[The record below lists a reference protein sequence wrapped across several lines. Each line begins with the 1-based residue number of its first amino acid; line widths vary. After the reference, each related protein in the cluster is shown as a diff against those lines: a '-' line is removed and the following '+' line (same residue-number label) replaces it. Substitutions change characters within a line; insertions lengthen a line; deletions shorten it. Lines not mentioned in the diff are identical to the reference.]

1 MTKPTAVPALAL
13 RVSRTVAAGRERVF
27 RAWTEPAQLKRW
39 FGADEGFIIP
49 IAEVDL
55 RVGGRYRLG
64 MQPPGSAQVLI
75 VGGVYREVQAPAK
88 LVFTWRWEAAGAAE
102 PDTVVTIE
110 FHERAN
116 ATEVIL
122 THEQF
127 VDAVQRD
134 SHALGWEGCF
144 ERLSRLLAAQP
155 E

>member
-1 MTKPTAVPALAL
+1 MTKPAASPALAL
-13 RVSRTVAAGRERVF
+13 HVRRSFAASRERVF
-27 RAWTEPAQLKRW
+27 RAWTEPAELKQW

-64 MQPPGSAQVLI
+64 MQPPGSDQVLI

-88 LVFTWRWEAAGAAE
+88 LVFTWRWEAAAAAE
-102 PDTVVTIE
+102 PDTIVTIE
-110 FHERAN
+110 FHERGN

-122 THEQF
+122 THELF
-127 VDAVQRD
+127 VDTAQRG
-134 SHALGWEGCF
+134 SHAHGWEGCF
-144 ERLSRLLAAQP
+144 DRLSRLLSAHP

>member
-1 MTKPTAVPALAL
+1 VTNPTAGPAIAL
-13 RVSRTVAAGRERVF
+13 RVSRSFAAGRARVF
-27 RAWTEPAQLKRW
+27 RAWTEPSELKQW
-39 FGADEGFIIP
+39 FGAEEGFIIP

-64 MQPPGSAQVLI
+64 MQPPGSDQVLI
-75 VGGVYREVQAPAK
+75 VGGVYREVQPPVK

-127 VDAVQRD
+127 VDAAQRD
-134 SHALGWEGCF
+134 SHAQGWEGCF
-144 ERLSRLLAAQP
+144 NRLSRLLAAQP
-155 E
+155 Q

>member
-1 MTKPTAVPALAL
+1 VTKATIGPALGL
-13 RVSRTVAAGRERVF
+13 RVSRTFAASRERVF
-27 RAWTEPAQLKRW
+27 RAWTEPEELKKW
-39 FGADEGFIIP
+39 FGAEEGFIIP

-64 MQPPGSAQVLI
+64 MQPPGSDQVLV

-88 LVFTWRWEAAGAAE
+88 LVFTWRWEGAGASQ
-102 PDTVVTIE
+102 PDTFVSIE

-127 VDAVQRD
+127 PGTAERD
-134 SHALGWEGCF
+134 SHAHGWDGCF
-144 ERLSRLLAAQP
+144 ERLGRLLSANP